1 MIIMSF
7 DIRELCFA
15 IVGFFWVSLFTLF
28 LFIYSVL
35 VEFDIPENG
44 TGLLCYCKKSSSK
57 GLTHVLNPT
66 SIAIES

>member
-15 IVGFFWVSLFTLF
+15 TVGFFWVSIFTLF
-28 LFIYSVL
+28 LFIILSYSVL

-44 TGLLCYCKKSSSK
+44 AGFRYCKKSSK
-57 GLTHVLNPT
+57 KV
-66 SIAIES
+66 